1 MKLKPWN
8 YDTFEGDYDYAW
20 WDKSSVSFTLNSDG
34 KVSAFDKDGVEYTL
48 IPEKA
53 GK

>member
-8 YDTFEGDYDYAW
+8 YDTFEGEFEYSW
-20 WDKSSVSFTLNSDG
+20 WDKSSVSFSLDPEG
-34 KVSAFDKDGVEYTL
+34 KVFKFNKDGVDYEL
-48 IPEKA
+48 IREKE